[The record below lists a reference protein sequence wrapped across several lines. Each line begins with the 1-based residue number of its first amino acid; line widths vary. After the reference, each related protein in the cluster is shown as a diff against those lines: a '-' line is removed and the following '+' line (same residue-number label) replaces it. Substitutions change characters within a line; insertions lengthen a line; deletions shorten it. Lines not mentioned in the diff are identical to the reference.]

1 MGTYKVLQDIEGEDH
16 LILWLTPKQTIY
28 AAIALVSIGLAF
40 VMGRVNIL
48 LAIPWLLP
56 IVFFGFLAAPLGK
69 DQPNDVWAAAQL
81 RFFLKNRKRIWDQ
94 SGMQELVHITVPK
107 RQEKVY
113 TDGLD
118 QSQVHSRLRALSTT
132 IDSRG
137 WAIKNSTVNISTAP
151 QFTNQFTQAGDDRL
165 IGSESLEQDVPIA
178 DVTASDDIMDQV
190 NNSVAQRFD
199 EQIKK
204 QELEHK
210 EKLRQTML
218 NNQTAP
224 TPPASTATNVPN
236 DYYFIQQPTT
246 TAPSTPRQ
254 PVEQLATFSAQVIAP
269 GAQTAPTSTPSDNED
284 PSAQALL
291 DKIHHDKELAQDI
304 ASHTHERIIQTPEQ
318 VAEQQRIVQTRVA
331 EEKRIAEEAERH
343 KIAEEQLAQKARVS
357 TAPDAILKQLS
368 QSDLKISTLATQ
380 AKHSAE
386 GTNEDGEVVI
396 SLH

>member
-28 AAIALVSIGLAF
+28 AAITLVSVGLAF

-48 LAIPWLLP
+48 LAIPWLFP

-107 RQEKVY
+107 RLEKIY

-137 WAIKNSTVNISTAP
+137 WAVKNSTVNISTAP
-151 QFTNQFTQAGDDRL
+151 QFTSQFTQASDDRL
-165 IGSESLEQDVPIA
+165 IGSESLTQDVPIA
-178 DVTASDDIMDQV
+178 DVTAADDIMDQV

-204 QELEHK
+204 QEQERLQN
-210 EKLRQTML
+210 LRQSMVQSSSAPATTPQPQSADPNDFYFMQQQAAA
-218 NNQTAP
+218 NTAP
-224 TPPASTATNVPN
+224 K
-236 DYYFIQQPTT
+236 
-246 TAPSTPRQ
+246 Q

-269 GAQTAPTSTPSDNED
+269 GSQTPDTATVSEVTDAN
-284 PSAQALL
+284 AQALL
-291 DKIHHDKELAQDI
+291 DKIHHDKEVANEI
-304 ASHTHERIIQTPEQ
+304 SSHTHERVIQTPEQ
-318 VAEQQRIVQTRVA
+318 IAERARDEQA
-331 EEKRIAEEAERH
+331 RIAEQKRLADEAERH
-343 KIAEEQLAQKARVS
+343 RIAEEQLAQNARVS

-368 QSDLKISTLATQ
+368 QSDLKISTLASQ
-380 AKHSAE
+380 AKHSVEA
-386 GTNEDGEVVI
+386 TNDDGEVVI

>member
-16 LILWLTPKQTIY
+16 LILWLTPRQTIY
-28 AAIALVSIGLAF
+28 AAITLVSIGLAF
-40 VMGRVNIL
+40 VMGRLNIL
-48 LAIPWLLP
+48 LAVPWLFP

-69 DQPNDVWAAAQL
+69 DQPNDVWASAQL
-81 RFFLKNRKRIWDQ
+81 RFYLKNRKRIWDQ

-107 RQEKVY
+107 RQEKIY

-118 QSQVHSRLRALSTT
+118 QSQVHSRLKALSTT

-151 QFTNQFTQAGDDRL
+151 QFSSQFTQASDDRL
-165 IGSESLEQDVPIA
+165 IGSESLTQDVPIA
-178 DVTASDDIMDQV
+178 DVTAADDIMDQV

-204 QELEHK
+204 QELERIQ
-210 EKLRQTML
+210 KLRQTMA
-218 NNQTAP
+218 QGPAVAP
-224 TPPASTATNVPN
+224 APAQPAPNPN
-236 DYYFIQQPTT
+236 DFYFMQQPTSTDVT
-246 TAPSTPRQ
+246 TPEE

-269 GAQTAPTSTPSDNED
+269 GTHAQQTAIQSEQID

-291 DKIHHDKELAQDI
+291 DKIHHDREIAQDI
-304 ASHTHERIIQTPEQ
+304 ASHTHERVIRTSEQ
-318 VAEQQRIVQTRVA
+318 IAEEQQTLQMKVA
-331 EEKRIAEEAERH
+331 EEKRIADEAERH
-343 KIAEEQLAQKARVS
+343 RIAEEQLAQKARDS

-368 QSDLKISTLATQ
+368 QSDLKISTLASQ
-380 AKHSAE
+380 AKHSVEA
-386 GTNEDGEVVI
+386 TNEDGEVVI